1 MSSSCVSNSVTFYV
15 FMKFHYNFYVSVWLD
30 HLKELH
36 QLINNEAQIA
46 GDFLESGK
54 RIFTNASTN
63 SIVDIISMSQK
74 LNDCNLADHISFF
87 KTYLNGLP
95 ARLAEIYSVYRL
107 FSQEVS

>member
-1 MSSSCVSNSVTFYV
+1 
-15 FMKFHYNFYVSVWLD
+15 MKFHYNFYVSVWLD

-63 SIVDIISMSQK
+63 SIVDIISMIATLQTTFHFSK
-74 LNDCNLADHISFF
+74 LISMV
-87 KTYLNGLP
+87 YLQDLQIST
-95 ARLAEIYSVYRL
+95 LFTD

>member
-1 MSSSCVSNSVTFYV
+1 
-15 FMKFHYNFYVSVWLD
+15 MKFLCIYEISIIFCLVRSFERTTTPIWFN
-30 HLKELH
+30 K
-36 QLINNEAQIA
+36 LINNEAEIA
-46 GDFLESGK
+46 GDFLESRK
-54 RIFTNASTN
+54 KIFTNASTN